1 MNNCR
6 LIRLYKLYDLYG
18 CCLIRLCKHYNL
30 DNCSLIR
37 LYKHY
42 DLDNCSL
49 IRLYKHCD
57 LDNCSLIRLY
67 KHYVD
72 NSDNCRI
79 FSNVLF
85 LFLVL
90 HFPLR
95 EVGSLCLGKAQQPQE
110 QRYPFLSACVV
121 FSCVPTVVWLPKCWC
136 MRWHTGAVRTPSES
150 LHWKLTLGERS
161 LAAPGTRTRVS
172 IAPGFSVR
180 HTTN

>member
-18 CCLIRLCKHYNL
+18 CCLIRLCKHYN
-30 DNCSLIR
+30 
-37 LYKHY
+37 
-42 DLDNCSL
+42 
-49 IRLYKHCD
+49 

-121 FSCVPTVVWLPKCWC
+121 FSCVPTVVWLPKC
-136 MRWHTGAVRTPSES
+136 GIVNVRTDVD
-150 LHWKLTLGERS
+150 
-161 LAAPGTRTRVS
+161 ACDDTRGLYGHRQRVCTGS
-172 IAPGFSVR
+172 
-180 HTTN
+180 